1 MVSRAR
7 PRTGRRNAAV
17 AAATGVVA
25 ALLFLYPTSV
35 NRPVGPVAVAQP
47 GPLSTAVP
55 EPSPDPSPESGADGP
70 VSDAA
75 SSDGSSSDSS
85 SDSSP
90 GPSTAASS
98 ATATFTGRAVD
109 TRWGPVQVEITV
121 SDGKIVSAEAIEYP
135 NENGQDREINAVAVP
150 MLDRAAVAAQSAH
163 IDTVSGATYTSHG
176 YIGSLQ
182 SALDAAHLG

>member
-1 MVSRAR
+1 VVSRVR

-35 NRPVGPVAVAQP
+35 NRPAGPVAVALP
-47 GPLSTAVP
+47 APLSTSAP
-55 EPSPDPSPESGADGP
+55 EPSAPSSTP
-70 VSDAA
+70 
-75 SSDGSSSDSS
+75 SSDPLAPAS
-85 SDSSP
+85 
-90 GPSTAASS
+90 GPT
-98 ATATFTGRAVD
+98 TYTGRTVD

-121 SDGKIVSAEAIEYP
+121 SDGRVVSAEAVQYP
-135 NENGQDREINAVAVP
+135 NDNGRDREINAVAVP
-150 MLDRAAVAAQSAH
+150 LLDRAAVAAQSAR
-163 IDTVSGATYTSHG
+163 IDTVSGATYTSDG